1 MKTLV
6 LLLVLG
12 LLVSTAFAQ
21 QPCVSSADCDEDSY
35 CGSDGY
41 CHSYYGD
48 NGAGFDYNLSCCGAG
63 LILLGGLAAIVLT
76 NQKG

>member
-1 MKTLV
+1 MKAFV

-12 LLVSTAFAQ
+12 LLVSAAFAQ
-21 QPCVSSADCDEDSY
+21 SCVSSADCDEDSY

-48 NGAGFDYNLSCCGAG
+48 NGYGGYGGNVSCCGAG
-63 LILLGGLAAIVLT
+63 LVLLAGVSAAVLT
-76 NQKG
+76 NQKK